1 MEVILLERIRNL
13 GELGETVKVRPGY
26 GRNYLIPT
34 GKAVAATKDNVAKFE
49 ARRAEL
55 EQAAAETLAQAQ
67 ARAEQIAAIGRVVI
81 TCRAG
86 DEGKLFGSVTAGDIA
101 RVVSEAG
108 AAVEKREVALPT
120 GPIRQVGEFELELQ
134 LHSDVTAPITV
145 VVEPE

>member
-26 GRNYLIPT
+26 GRNYLIPA